1 MCCDERI
8 AAVNGHTALVELL
21 SVVQHILA
29 DLTQIDVEV
38 ATVVGSILLLRTVY
52 EGVEEPELN
61 IFDVGLL
68 EIVGIQL
75 THHAAPVRQWQIQ
88 RTVHIDVGIEV
99 IRTTFLRIIS
109 YIEDRQCRCGT
120 AVGRLVAV
128 GV

>member
-8 AAVNGHTALVELL
+8 AAVDGHTALVEFLA
-21 SVVQHILA
+21 VVQYVLA
-29 DLTQIDVEV
+29 DLTQIDVKV
-38 ATVVGSILLLRTVY
+38 AAVVGSILLLRTVD

-68 EIVGIQL
+68 EIVGVQL
-75 THHAAPVRQWQIQ
+75 THHAAPVHQWQIQ

-99 IRTTFLRIIS
+99 IRTTFLWIIS
-109 YIEDRQCRCGT
+109 YIEDRQRRCGA